1 MDQFS
6 LLKNP
11 DERFQWLM
19 QRQNNVCKFT
29 GQRFETRGERS
40 PHGDHCHD
48 SLNFRGFVLAAV
60 NRYLGAAEYIMKLCN
75 WDADEL
81 NIHLKAYLAD
91 PGIDIGLEPY
101 PTDIGYETEEEA
113 IAAYELSLKN
123 APNEIQ
129 NKLSQE
135 TI

>member
-6 LLKNP
+6 LLKNA

-29 GQRFETRGERS
+29 GKRFETRGERS

-48 SLNFRGFVLAAV
+48 SLNFRGFVLSAV
-60 NRYLGAAEYIMKLCN
+60 NRYLGGAEYIMNLCN

-81 NIHLKAYLAD
+81 NTHLKDYLAD

-113 IAAYELSLKN
+113 IAAYELSLQN
-123 APNEIQ
+123 APN
-129 NKLSQE
+129 
-135 TI
+135 